1 MRKSPDILS
10 KSINNLAKARKID
23 DSRKEMHSHSSITKL
38 HESETRKSAIMARI
52 EEI

>member
-23 DSRKEMHSHSSITKL
+23 DRKEMHSHSSITKL